1 MAGWFEK
8 IRAVFSST
16 LPSNHA
22 GESGNKK
29 CAEVHDTNPAN
40 NLKVSAMDGVELIKK
55 YEGFVSKAYKCPA
68 GVCTIGFGSTTWAD
82 GTPIKMGQ
90 TITQEK
96 AEALLVDYLNKNVRP
111 KLAPLKLKRCQQ
123 TALESLIYNIGW
135 GAFSRSKCYTALKNK
150 DWQSF
155 IREYDWVKGGGKV
168 LPGLLKRR
176 TEELYIFFSQGV

>member
-22 GESGNKK
+22 SESGNKK
-29 CAEVHDTNPAN
+29 CAEIHNINPAN

-68 GVCTIGFGSTTWAD
+68 GVCTIGYGSTSWAD
-82 GTPIKMGQ
+82 GMPIKMGQ

-96 AEALLVDYLNKNVRP
+96 AEALLVDYLNKNVRQAHFRAA
-111 KLAPLKLKRCQQ
+111 KG
-123 TALESLIYNIGW
+123 S
-135 GAFSRSKCYTALKNK
+135 
-150 DWQSF
+150 QSDNF
-155 IREYDWVKGGGKV
+155 
-168 LPGLLKRR
+168 LC
-176 TEELYIFFSQGV
+176 FGVCIHRGTLVR